1 MALTSRKIATGSVTA
16 DGSGAGT
23 DVDATVILAQGAGTV
38 IRVLRG
44 TIDVVTA
51 ATGGGGFA
59 SLENGAGGTKF
70 ISVPAS
76 AVAHFVFDFGDEG
89 YPLSANTL
97 LNLTV
102 DGATT
107 NEAKAICTATA
118 WVAQ

>member
-23 DVDATVILAQGAGTV
+23 DVDATVIAAPGAGKM
-38 IRVLRG
+38 IRLMRG
-44 TIDVVTA
+44 SIDINIA

-59 SLENGAGGTKF
+59 SLEDGVGGTRLLT
-70 ISVPAS
+70 VPAS
-76 AVAHFVFDFGDEG
+76 AVGHFSFDFGDEG
-89 YPLSANTL
+89 LPLTANTL

-107 NEAKAICTATA
+107 NEAKAICSATA